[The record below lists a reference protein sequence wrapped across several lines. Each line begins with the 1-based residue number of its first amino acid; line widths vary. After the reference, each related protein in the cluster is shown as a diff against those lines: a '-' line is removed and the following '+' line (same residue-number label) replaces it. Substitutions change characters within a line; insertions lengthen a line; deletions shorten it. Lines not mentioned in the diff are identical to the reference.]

1 MRSAK
6 NDYTQAVSN
15 PRFQPRDY
23 ASGSDFGMYAGI
35 GWKKSVSD
43 KECDRIDA
51 ARLQHMYAVAIRS
64 KARARFKTV
73 RAYADTC
80 GVSYDRMAKVLR
92 GEAIMR
98 LEDIAQAER
107 ILGGIHRDAMLQ
119 IRLANEVDA
128 NRRIGIGST
137 PGQSDRK
144 FE

>member
-1 MRSAK
+1 M
-6 NDYTQAVSN
+6 SN

-23 ASGSDFGMYAGI
+23 ASSPDFGMYAGI

-43 KECDRIDA
+43 KEHDRTNA
-51 ARLQHMYAVAIRS
+51 ARLQHMYAVAIRL
-64 KARARFKTV
+64 KARARFKTI

-119 IRLANEVDA
+119 IRLANEVA
-128 NRRIGIGST
+128 VNRRIGIGST
-137 PGQSDRK
+137 QDQSDRK